1 MTTERK
7 HREFVGVMELL
18 CVLMVVEVVAQM
30 YACVNIRRDAHES
43 CLYSVIIEK

>member
-18 CVLMVVEVVAQM
+18 CVLMVVEVVAQI
-30 YACVNIRRDAHES
+30 YTCIKIHGIVH
-43 CLYSVIIEK
+43 